1 MGAAVGADRMA
12 AERMAVERMA
22 LSSLAT
28 DPLIRLQMAGI
39 NPEVSAHTH
48 THLHM
53 HPDAAALMG
62 IPGFPGMR
70 SPYPPGAPRHPL
82 DLGQPG
88 IRPPPDYLSN
98 LMRQQAGGLPGAA
111 AAAQQLAGHDALQRQ
126 LMFERERGLLGAAQQ
141 AQQAQQAAA
150 AAAAGSG
157 LAASQH
163 LQQLQMEEYHRAAR
177 DREIKVR
184 TLEDAARQAGQR

>member
-1 MGAAVGADRMA
+1 M
-12 AERMAVERMA
+12 
-22 LSSLAT
+22 
-28 DPLIRLQMAGI
+28 PGI
-39 NPEVSAHTH
+39 
-48 THLHM
+48 
-53 HPDAAALMG
+53 
-62 IPGFPGMR
+62 R

-98 LMRQQAGGLPGAA
+98 LMRQQAAGGLPGAA

-150 AAAAGSG
+150 AAAGSG

-163 LQQLQMEEYHRAAR
+163 LQQLQMEEYHR
-177 DREIKVR
+177 
-184 TLEDAARQAGQR
+184 LGN

>member
-1 MGAAVGADRMA
+1 M
-12 AERMAVERMA
+12 
-22 LSSLAT
+22 
-28 DPLIRLQMAGI
+28 
-39 NPEVSAHTH
+39 
-48 THLHM
+48 
-53 HPDAAALMG
+53 
-62 IPGFPGMR
+62 PGMR

-150 AAAAGSG
+150 AAAGSG

-163 LQQLQMEEYHRAAR
+163 LQQLQMEEYHRWDSIISR
-177 DREIKVR
+177 MLMLHLK
-184 TLEDAARQAGQR
+184 TQGCSGQGDKSENTGRGS

>member
-1 MGAAVGADRMA
+1 M
-12 AERMAVERMA
+12 
-22 LSSLAT
+22 
-28 DPLIRLQMAGI
+28 
-39 NPEVSAHTH
+39 
-48 THLHM
+48 
-53 HPDAAALMG
+53 
-62 IPGFPGMR
+62 PGMR

-98 LMRQQAGGLPGAA
+98 LMRQQAAGGLPGAA

-150 AAAAGSG
+150 AAAGSG

-163 LQQLQMEEYHRAAR
+163 LQQLQMEEYHRLDNFISR
-177 DREIKVR
+177 MWTKNLKI
-184 TLEDAARQAGQR
+184 QGCSGQGDKSENTRRGS

>member
-1 MGAAVGADRMA
+1 MSL
-12 AERMAVERMA
+12 
-22 LSSLAT
+22 LSSPVLESYLT
-28 DPLIRLQMAGI
+28 LGCG
-39 NPEVSAHTH
+39 VYFT
-48 THLHM
+48 
-53 HPDAAALMG
+53 
-62 IPGFPGMR
+62 PGMR

-98 LMRQQAGGLPGAA
+98 LMRQQAAGGLPGAA

-150 AAAAGSG
+150 AAAGSQS

-163 LQQLQMEEYHRAAR
+163 LQQLQMEEYHRLL
-177 DREIKVR
+177 DNFISIML
-184 TLEDAARQAGQR
+184 TLNLKISGLLGTGR

>member
-1 MGAAVGADRMA
+1 
-12 AERMAVERMA
+12 
-22 LSSLAT
+22 
-28 DPLIRLQMAGI
+28 
-39 NPEVSAHTH
+39 
-48 THLHM
+48 M

-62 IPGFPGMR
+62 IPGFPGFYETLNSVFVRSFMLVLKLPFLGIR

-82 DLGQPG
+82 DIGQPG
-88 IRPPPDYLSN
+88 IRPPPGADYLSN

-111 AAAQQLAGHDALQRQ
+111 AAAAQQMAGHDALQRQ

-150 AAAAGSG
+150 AAAGSG

-163 LQQLQMEEYHRAAR
+163 LQQLQMEEYHR
-177 DREIKVR
+177 
-184 TLEDAARQAGQR
+184 

>member
-1 MGAAVGADRMA
+1 MDMGQG
-12 AERMAVERMA
+12 
-22 LSSLAT
+22 
-28 DPLIRLQMAGI
+28 
-39 NPEVSAHTH
+39 
-48 THLHM
+48 
-53 HPDAAALMG
+53 
-62 IPGFPGMR
+62 
-70 SPYPPGAPRHPL
+70 
-82 DLGQPG
+82 G

-150 AAAAGSG
+150 NQQG

-163 LQQLQMEEYHRAAR
+163 LQQLQMEEYHRW
-177 DREIKVR
+177 DSFMSG
-184 TLEDAARQAGQR
+184 TLMLKFKIQGCSRQGDQSENTGRGCQAGGPEIENLD

>member
-1 MGAAVGADRMA
+1 M
-12 AERMAVERMA
+12 
-22 LSSLAT
+22 
-28 DPLIRLQMAGI
+28 
-39 NPEVSAHTH
+39 
-48 THLHM
+48 
-53 HPDAAALMG
+53 
-62 IPGFPGMR
+62 PGMR

-150 AAAAGSG
+150 AAAGSG

-163 LQQLQMEEYHRAAR
+163 LQQLQMEEYHRWDNFISGTPIWKFKRQGCSGQGDKSENTGRGSEAGR
-177 DREIKVR
+177 PEIS
-184 TLEDAARQAGQR
+184 LE

>member
-1 MGAAVGADRMA
+1 M
-12 AERMAVERMA
+12 ERMA

-150 AAAAGSG
+150 GSG

-184 TLEDAARQAGQR
+184 TLEEAARQAGQR